1 MYLEAFIAI
10 GSTAATLGLCLGIFG
25 WLYARRYRRKN
36 PDSPGNWK
44 ATPIGLLWT
53 ASFLIIAVGCI
64 GWGIFRP
71 ALWPGIFV
79 AMCLLMVALVVVAK
93 ILESRGHS
101 LFSRN
106 GTGA

>member
-1 MYLEAFIAI
+1 MYLEVLIAI
-10 GSTAATLGLCLGIFG
+10 GGLAAALGVLLGVLG
-25 WLYARRYRRKN
+25 WLYARRYRRKY

-53 ASFLIIAVGCI
+53 ASFLIILMGGL
-64 GWGIFRP
+64 GWGLFRP

-79 AMCLLMVALVVVAK
+79 AICLLMVVLARVGKV
-93 ILESRGHS
+93 LESRGHP
-101 LFSRN
+101 LFSRH